1 MMSCSTGAIV
11 VVEQRGEL
19 AVEELDG
26 IFCTGEVAFDV
37 GTEWVEDNQVATVTE
52 VQNSSYGPDSL
63 LAELTAQSFDP
74 EIGADQNPLG
84 FG

>member
-37 GTEWVEDNQVATVTE
+37 GTEWVEDNQVATVTR
-52 VQNSSYGPDSL
+52 VPSHKKHVSARRQASYNTLPVAGQNGS
-63 LAELTAQSFDP
+63 T
-74 EIGADQNPLG
+74 
-84 FG
+84 